1 LARIWQVSVPETG
14 KQFSCKE
21 DESVFAAM
29 IRARTGPV
37 SYGCAGGGC
46 GACRMRISSGEW
58 FAFKNMSAA
67 HVTEDNKKEGIVLLC
82 CVQPRSDLTIRRVE
96 TNI

>member
-1 LARIWQVSVPETG
+1 MGQIWQVRVPELG
-14 KQFSCKE
+14 KDFPCKE

-37 SYGCAGGGC
+37 TYGCAGGGC

-58 FAFKNMSAA
+58 EAFKNMSVA
-67 HVTEDNKKEGIVLLC
+67 HVTEDDRKEGIVLLC
-82 CVQPRSDLTIRRVE
+82 CVQPRSDLTIARV
-96 TNI
+96 